1 MRRLLVGI
9 VVAAGA
15 LALVWVLGRAV
26 GDALPGFA
34 AWVESL
40 GALGPVAYVLAY
52 SAFTVAL
59 IPGSIL
65 TVAAGALFG
74 IARGTVYALLGAT
87 GGAVAAFLI
96 SRHAARRQVERRIG
110 GDRRFDRLDRAVGRE
125 GLKVVF
131 LLRLS
136 PIFPFTLLN
145 YALGLTRVRLADY
158 TIASIGML
166 PGTLLYVYYGKLAGD
181 VAAIAAGA
189 PVERGP
195 WYWASVGAGLV
206 ATLVLSVYIAR
217 IARRALA
224 RDDGDG
230 VGAAGTGA
238 VGD

>member
-1 MRRLLVGI
+1 MRRLLLG
-9 VVAAGA
+9 VAAAVAA
-15 LALVWVLGRAV
+15 LTLVWFLGGRV
-26 GDALPGFA
+26 GAALPGFA

-40 GALGPVAYVLAY
+40 GALGPLAYVLTYAV
-52 SAFTVAL
+52 ATVAL

-74 IARGTVYALLGAT
+74 IVRGTAYALIGAT

-96 SRHAARRQVERRIG
+96 SRHAARPQVERRIG
-110 GDRRFDRLDRAVGRE
+110 GDPRFDRLDRAVGRE

-145 YALGLTRVRLADY
+145 YALGLTRVRLAHY
-158 TIASIGML
+158 AIASAGML

-189 PVERGP
+189 SLDRGP
-195 WYWASVGAGLV
+195 WYWVLVGTGLL
-206 ATLVLSVYIAR
+206 ATLVLSIYIAR
-217 IARRALA
+217 IARRALD
-224 RDDGDG
+224 REESDDP
-230 VGAAGTGA
+230 VTTGR
-238 VGD
+238 